1 MTVMVVPKNCGLLSR
16 GHVSHTQPILS
27 EADSGRVVGNRKL
40 RLGGRQL
47 PSSPSTDRNVGNISM
62 DHRTLLHH
70 SVHVASLERQDQP
83 LSNEETSTQ
92 GRSPFRKAGSAK
104 SSFLRGACHAL
115 RRRCRRGPQ
124 QTGRTSNCA
133 CERLRYTVR
142 IVSAFCRTETEETT
156 SLCRTSHRSF
166 YVRGSAFCKNR
177 AGSRRTRS
185 TVSRP
190 HSGEA
195 VSRSS
200 SRTSR
205 RQRRDA
211 RSLLSTR
218 RNVSKV
224 DHRERLPSGSC

>member
-1 MTVMVVPKNCGLLSR
+1 MCRVGLVHCSTLHAILRDARYS
-16 GHVSHTQPILS
+16 QPIGMLVTCRWII
-27 EADSGRVVGNRKL
+27 ERC
-40 RLGGRQL
+40 
-47 PSSPSTDRNVGNISM
+47 STTRFM
-62 DHRTLLHH
+62 
-70 SVHVASLERQDQP
+70 VASLEMQVSHSAMKKLP
-83 LSNEETSTQ
+83 
-92 GRSPFRKAGSAK
+92 RKGGHRSAK
-104 SSFLRGACHAL
+104 QDRRNPRFSGQLVILYEDDALVALNKPAGTSS
-115 RRRCRRGPQ
+115 
-124 QTGRTSNCA
+124 CA

-166 YVRGSAFCKNR
+166 YVRGSALCKNR

-195 VSRSS
+195 VSRGS

-224 DHRERLPSGSC
+224 DDRERLPSGSC